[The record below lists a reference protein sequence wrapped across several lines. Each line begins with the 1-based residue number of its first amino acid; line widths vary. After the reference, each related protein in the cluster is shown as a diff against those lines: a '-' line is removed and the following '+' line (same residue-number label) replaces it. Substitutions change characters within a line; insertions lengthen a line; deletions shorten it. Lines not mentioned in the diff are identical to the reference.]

1 MATGANS
8 INLSTS
14 SSRRSF
20 NLFGSRRFSFSD
32 NIIDSSISIF
42 TMCVERVI
50 LLLGPVLICFA
61 SAIISGLSWT
71 FFSIYLPMMQR
82 SLVDASPVRRW
93 IEIGINITFV
103 VFILIEIIFNY
114 YMCVTTRN
122 TGPSFNKVVL
132 ELAESTNFDYPSTPQ
147 DVARFRRDFNDKMM
161 QRMRRRQAREAE
173 QRQQQQQLLQQQRST
188 SKCCENKNCIEFNQ
202 TSASVTRS
210 NKNREN
216 TNTIAIVAASSSS
229 SVINPTTVNISDN
242 GSEKV
247 TLRKTTRQQQQSSC
261 NNGNSSNANVT
272 PATQIRSW
280 MIMTPDEWGFCQRTN
295 QPKPPRSHFDHV
307 SKTLVLC
314 MDHYCPWMFNVSKY
328 IIKLIIMYFSPLE
341 ILFLK

>member
-147 DVARFRRDFNDKMM
+147 DVSRFRRDFNDKMM

-173 QRQQQQQLLQQQRST
+173 QRQQQQLLQQQQQRST

-328 IIKLIIMYFSPLE
+328 IIKLIIIYFSSLE
-341 ILFLK
+341 ILF